1 MQPTRLSGRI
11 LVFVTCLFGIVIFRT
26 YEADLTTRMTVQEVD
41 IPLQSFMDIA
51 NSGKYSITTFLGG
64 AYNVMMRSAEPGT
77 AFGKLYRQIQTD
89 EKKYTVHPT
98 CEQRCIWN
106 LLQVSKHK
114 KVNAVTQ
121 GH

>member
-1 MQPTRLSGRI
+1 MI
-11 LVFVTCLFGIVIFRT
+11 FVTYLFGSVIFAT
-26 YEADLTTRMTVQEVD
+26 YVADLTTMMTVQEVD

-51 NSGKYSITTFLGG
+51 NSEKYSITTFLGG
-64 AYNVMMRSAEPGT
+64 AYHVMMRSAEPGT